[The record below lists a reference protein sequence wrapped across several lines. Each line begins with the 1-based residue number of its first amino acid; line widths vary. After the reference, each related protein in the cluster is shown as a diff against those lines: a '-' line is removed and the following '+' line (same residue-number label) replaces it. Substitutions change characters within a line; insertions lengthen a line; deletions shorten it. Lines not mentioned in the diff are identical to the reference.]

1 MSWKKGLFAFMLMLV
16 LTALAACSS
25 DGEDTA
31 STSTGKDGEE
41 GTVETSVVK
50 VGLLN
55 SLSNSSIYLGDK
67 EGIFE
72 KHGIEI
78 EYVPFQA
85 AQPIAVAAQTGDIHV
100 GSGALTAGFF
110 NLLAQDANIK
120 LVADSGREAEGHR
133 LTALVAS
140 NAAYE
145 AGLTSLEDLKG
156 KKFGITSTGSSQHIA
171 IGQMLETIGLTI
183 DDIELVTLGGIS
195 NIAAALESNQID
207 AGLLLSTAGTPLID
221 SGKVQLISWV
231 GDVVEMQT
239 TGVYFGK
246 AMLNDEELATRFLAA
261 YLESVQYYHETVL
274 GNADQES
281 ELFKQSV
288 ATLAEATGIAPEL
301 IAANPTYVDPN
312 GEVWEENMQ
321 TWVNWFG
328 DNGLLTGEV
337 NVDNIIAKDLHEKA
351 LTSIE

>member
-1 MSWKKGLFAFMLMLV
+1 MNWKKGLFAFMLMLV
-16 LTALAACSS
+16 LAALAACSS
-25 DGEDTA
+25 DDVETA
-31 STSTGKDGEE
+31 SSATVKDEE
-41 GTVETSVVK
+41 EVATTVVK

-261 YLESVQYYHETVL
+261 YLESVKYYHETIL

-281 ELFKQSV
+281 ESYKQSV

-312 GEVWEENMQ
+312 GEVWKENMQ

-328 DNGLLTGEV
+328 DNGLLTGEI
-337 NVDNIIAKDLHEKA
+337 NVDNIIATDLYEKA
-351 LTSIE
+351 LTSIK